1 MRSTL
6 QAYKAWEMEQ
16 RNDLAVESSDLDG
29 VPSHIASA
37 YQRALEGYNARVHLE
52 EQILRQDMSESEKFQ
67 QYMVYGIQNR
77 RLTCIM

>member
-1 MRSTL
+1 
-6 QAYKAWEMEQ
+6 MEQ

-77 RLTCIM
+77 RLTCIMWWSII